1 MERVRVGDG
10 QKPGAGR
17 SVRSDQAPRVWR
29 VSDRL
34 DEADLRSLGSG
45 YSAGT
50 TARELVEQFHISKS
64 SVKRL
69 LRERG
74 IRRAPDRA
82 RHAVTDHDAPSH
94 HDQLSVT
101 AQLNGTREWTPRR
114 VCP

>member
-1 MERVRVGDG
+1 MDLLIAYSKRLDRVSELVSAVERVRVGDG
-10 QKPGAGR
+10 QKPGAGH

-34 DEADLRSLGSG
+34 DEADLRSLVSG

-50 TARELVEQFHISKS
+50 TARELAEQFHISKS

-74 IRRAPDRA
+74 IRRAPGA
-82 RHAVTDHDAPSH
+82 RLFEP
-94 HDQLSVT
+94 L
-101 AQLNGTREWTPRR
+101 
-114 VCP
+114 

>member
-1 MERVRVGDG
+1 MDLLIAYSKRLDRVSELVSAVERVRVGDG

-74 IRRAPDRA
+74 IRRAPGA
-82 RHAVTDHDAPSH
+82 GLFEP
-94 HDQLSVT
+94 L
-101 AQLNGTREWTPRR
+101 
-114 VCP
+114 